1 MSSFGSNIDTAPG
14 RWGHRRVGLRLAQ
27 LALLLLLLILT
38 VARAQGDGV
47 IHVILSEADGAYREV
62 ADALR
67 AALGPRAML
76 SIAALPELPPE
87 RLREL
92 SRGTELL
99 VPVGL
104 QAVRALAAQHQGR
117 APVLMLMVP
126 RASAERVSW
135 PPGLVR
141 GKVAAV
147 FIDQPPARSLALAQR
162 LLPAARRVGVVV
174 SADHPDGIAAL
185 RQEALRRR
193 LELRVE
199 TITAASDLSRAL
211 RRVLSESDVLVLMPD
226 ALVVNAENVRNV
238 LLTTYRYRIPVIGF
252 SEGLA
257 RAGAVASVFSSPAQI
272 GRQGALLI
280 RAWVAGR
287 GELPESTHAET
298 FSLAFNPHVARS
310 LGVALAEPGTLREE
324 LGAARE

>member
-1 MSSFGSNIDTAPG
+1 MSSSGSISDTGPG
-14 RWGHRRVGLRLAQ
+14 RGSQRARFARLAQ
-27 LALLLLLLILT
+27 LALLALLLVLT
-38 VARAQGDGV
+38 VARAQGDVV

-67 AALGPRAML
+67 AALGPRAVLDVTALAEL
-76 SIAALPELPPE
+76 SPE

-99 VPVGL
+99 APVGL

-135 PPGLVR
+135 PPTLTR

-147 FIDQPPARSLALAQR
+147 YIDQPPARSLALAQR
-162 LLPAARRVGVVV
+162 LLPAARRIGVVV
-174 SADHPDGIAAL
+174 SADHPDGLAAL
-185 RQEALRRR
+185 RQEAVRRR
-193 LELRVE
+193 MDLQVE
-199 TITAASDLSRAL
+199 TIAAASDLSRAL
-211 RRVLSESDVLVLMPD
+211 RRVLSESDVLVLLPD

-257 RAGAVASVFSSPAQI
+257 RAGAVASVYSSPAQI

-280 RAWVAGR
+280 RAWAAGR
-287 GELPESTHAET
+287 GELPDSTHADT

-310 LGVALAEPGTLREE
+310 LGVTLADPAALRQE
-324 LGAARE
+324 LGAANE

>member
-1 MSSFGSNIDTAPG
+1 MSSLGSISDTG
-14 RWGHRRVGLRLAQ
+14 RGWRGHHAGIARLV
-27 LALLLLLLILT
+27 LFTLLLLILGA
-38 VARAQGDGV
+38 ARAHGDVV
-47 IHVILSEADGAYREV
+47 IHVILSEADGAYRET

-67 AALGPRAML
+67 IALGPRAVL
-76 SIAALPELPPE
+76 NVAVLADLPPE

-92 SRGTELL
+92 SRGAELL

-104 QAVRALAAQHQGR
+104 QAVRSLAAQHQGR

-135 PPGLVR
+135 PPALAR
-141 GKVAAV
+141 SKVAAV
-147 FIDQPPARSLALAQR
+147 YIDQPPARSLALAQR
-162 LLPAARRVGVVV
+162 LLPGARRIGVVV
-174 SADHPDGIAAL
+174 STDYLDGVVAL
-185 RQEALRRR
+185 RQEAARRR
-193 LELRVE
+193 LELQVE
-199 TITAASDLSRAL
+199 TIAAAGELSRAL
-211 RRVLSESDVLVLMPD
+211 RRVLSESDVLVLLPD

-257 RAGAVASVFSSPAQI
+257 RAGAVASVYSSPTQI

-280 RAWVAGR
+280 RAWAVGR
-287 GELPESTHAET
+287 GDLPDSTHADA

-310 LGVALAEPGTLREE
+310 LGMVLPDPALLRQE
-324 LGAARE
+324 LGAAHE